1 MAANILG
8 MSVLIYYHFHSNLEQ
23 VITHA
28 AAAARTPYYIGH
40 FGISSFNQTMNDTQM
55 TVSQNLENS
64 IDIVSGIKHL

>member
-28 AAAARTPYYIGH
+28 AAASTPYYIGH
-40 FGISSFNQTMNDTQM
+40 FGISSFNQTVNDTQM